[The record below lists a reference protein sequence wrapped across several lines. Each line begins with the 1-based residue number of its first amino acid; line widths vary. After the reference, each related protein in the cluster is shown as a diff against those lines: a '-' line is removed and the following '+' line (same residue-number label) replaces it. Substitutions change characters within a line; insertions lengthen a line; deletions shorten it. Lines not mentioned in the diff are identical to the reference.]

1 MDPARLVAA
10 KPARP
15 ASDFSPRDPRSIARV
30 RSVSTRGHRVEVVA
44 EDDRGTAVP
53 IEIRPVAPNIVRLH
67 FGVGATRPS
76 RLLVDEA
83 PSTTDW
89 KIQDDAQ
96 GWAVSTPALTIEV
109 DRAPFRMRLKD
120 SAGRVRFADEPN
132 DRDIRGG
139 FHHFPTG
146 HARGLR
152 WLTTRLKPDEALFG
166 LGEHFGTLD
175 RRGQAF
181 ASWSVDAFGVRSD
194 RAYKNVPL
202 LISSEGYGVFF
213 DMTAPL
219 YYDLGQASVT
229 AWQATARADHLRAY
243 LIVGDGIA
251 SIMRAYHR
259 LTGAPRVPP
268 DWSFGFW
275 ISRWGYRN
283 RDEVM
288 TVARR
293 MREERVPCDVIH
305 IDPYWMR
312 YHEGHH
318 GDLEWDESAFPDPK
332 GMIAELKALGFRLS
346 LWASPYV
353 PLDSEMCAEGER
365 RGFLLRS
372 KSVSPSRS
380 AGEQPTS
387 PSPSGGGQGRGL
399 ALVHGFAKPS
409 AAVDFTNPDA
419 VEWFKAKNRRL
430 LEMGVAVIKTDFAE
444 DMPDDAAPHDGT
456 PAEQLHNLYPLLYQ
470 RAVFEATRD
479 VHGYGL
485 IWGRSGYAG
494 SQRYPMHWGGDP
506 GCTFEDMA
514 ASLRGALSWILSGA
528 AFASF
533 DMGGFFGIPTLTDP
547 PSPELYVRWSQMG
560 LLFSHARAHG
570 HTAPREPWAYG
581 EPALSIFRRY
591 AQLRY
596 RLLPYLYA
604 AARRA
609 PQGLPLVRP
618 LVFDHPSDR
627 TTWHIDDEYLLG
639 PDLLVAPMFEP
650 RGRRDIYLPAGGWYD
665 FWTDQRFDGA
675 RWITYD
681 AELETLPL
689 FVRAGAV
696 IPMGPELQYA
706 NERAWAPLSFE
717 VYPGGEGVTQMELTD
732 DERALHFTQTVDQGQ
747 LRLEGG
753 PLDYAAEVHVHRPDG
768 SPIVGRLGQSIRLG

>member
-1 MDPARLVAA
+1 MVQHGDGW
-10 KPARP
+10 
-15 ASDFSPRDPRSIARV
+15 SI
-30 RSVSTRGHRVEVVA
+30 ST
-44 EDDRGTAVP
+44 
-53 IEIRPVAPNIVRLH
+53 
-67 FGVGATRPS
+67 S
-76 RLLVDEA
+76 
-83 PSTTDW
+83 
-89 KIQDDAQ
+89 
-96 GWAVSTPALTIEV
+96 ALTLEV
-109 DRAPFRMRLKD
+109 DRAPFRLRLKD
-120 SAGRVRFADEPN
+120 ATGAVRFADEPN

-152 WLTTRLKPDEALFG
+152 WLTVALKPAEALFG
-166 LGEHFGTLD
+166 LGEHFGALD

-181 ASWSVDAFGVRSD
+181 ASWTVDAFGVRSD
-194 RAYKNVPL
+194 RAYKNVPF
-202 LISSEGYGVFF
+202 LISTEGYGVFF
-213 DMTAPL
+213 DMTEPL
-219 YYDLGQASVT
+219 YYDLGQASVA
-229 AWQATARADHLRAY
+229 AWQATARANHLRAY

-251 SIMRAYHR
+251 SIVRSYHQ
-259 LTGAPRVPP
+259 LTGTPGVPP

-293 MREERVPCDVIH
+293 MRAEKVPCDVIH

-332 GMIAELKALGFRLS
+332 GMIAELKALGFKLS
-346 LWASPYV
+346 LWESPYI
-353 PLDSEMCAEGER
+353 PLDSEMRAEGEHK
-365 RGFLLRS
+365 GFLLMA
-372 KSVSPSRS
+372 KD
-380 AGEQPTS
+380 G
-387 PSPSGGGQGRGL
+387 SGP

-409 AAVDFTNPDA
+409 AAVDFTNPEA
-419 VEWFKAKNRRL
+419 VEWFKAKNRKL

-444 DMPDDAAPHDGT
+444 DMPDDSVPHDGT
-456 PAEQLHNLYPLLYQ
+456 PPEQLHNLYPLLYQ
-470 RAVFEATRD
+470 RAVFEATQD

-494 SQRYPMHWGGDP
+494 SQRYPVHWGGDP
-506 GCTFEDMA
+506 GCTFDDMA

-604 AARRA
+604 AARRV
-609 PQGLPLVRP
+609 PEGTPLARP
-618 LVFDHPSDR
+618 LVYDHPSDR

-650 RGRRDIYLPAGGWYD
+650 RGRRDVYLPTGDWYD

-696 IPMGPELQYA
+696 LPMGPELQYA
-706 NERAWAPLSFE
+706 NEQVWDPLSFDI
-717 VYPGGEGVTQMELTD
+717 YPDTAGTTEFGLVD
-732 DERALHFTQTVDQGQ
+732 DRRQ
-747 LRLEGG
+747 LRFKLTVTDQSILLAGG
-753 PLDYAAEVHVHRPDG
+753 PLDYVPVVRIRRPEG
-768 SPIVGRLGQSIRLG
+768 TPIEGRLGTSVERT

>member
-1 MDPARLVAA
+1 M
-10 KPARP
+10 
-15 ASDFSPRDPRSIARV
+15 
-30 RSVSTRGHRVEVVA
+30 ST
-44 EDDRGTAVP
+44 
-53 IEIRPVAPNIVRLH
+53 
-67 FGVGATRPS
+67 S
-76 RLLVDEA
+76 
-83 PSTTDW
+83 
-89 KIQDDAQ
+89 
-96 GWAVSTPALTIEV
+96 ALTLEV

-120 SAGRVRFADEPN
+120 AAGTVRFLDEPN

-139 FHHFPTG
+139 YHHFPTG

-152 WLTTRLKPDEALFG
+152 WLTTGLKPDEALFG
-166 LGEHFGTLD
+166 LGEHFGALN

-181 ASWSVDAFGVRSD
+181 ASWAVDAFGVRSD

-202 LISSEGYGVFF
+202 LLSTEGYGVFF
-213 DMTAPL
+213 DMTGPL
-219 YYDLGQASVT
+219 YYDLGQASVA

-251 SIMRAYHR
+251 PILQAYHR
-259 LTGAPRVPP
+259 LTGAPAVPP

-288 TVARR
+288 EVARR
-293 MREERVPCDVIH
+293 MRQERVPCDVIH

-312 YHEGHH
+312 YHDGHH

-346 LWASPYV
+346 LWESPYV
-353 PLDSEMCAEGER
+353 PLDSEMRAQGEQK
-365 RGFLLRS
+365 GFLLKS
-372 KSVSPSRS
+372 KS
-380 AGEQPTS
+380 S
-387 PSPSGGGQGRGL
+387 PSPSGGVQGKSPFPSGGVQGNSPSPASEGGQRGGL

-409 AAVDFTNPDA
+409 AAIDFTNPDA

-444 DMPDDAAPHDGT
+444 DMPDDAVPHDGT
-456 PAEQLHNLYPLLYQ
+456 PAELLHNLYPLLYQ
-470 RAVFEATRD
+470 RAVFEVTKE

-494 SQRYPMHWGGDP
+494 SQRYPVHWGGDP
-506 GCTFEDMA
+506 GCTFDDMA
-514 ASLRGALSWILSGA
+514 ASLRGALSWIVSGA

-533 DMGGFFGIPTLTDP
+533 DMGGFFGLPTLTDP

-609 PQGLPLVRP
+609 TDGAPLARP
-618 LVFDHPSDR
+618 LVYDHPSDR

-639 PDLLVAPMFEP
+639 PDLLVAPMFKP
-650 RGRRDIYLPAGGWYD
+650 AGRRAIYLPEGGWYD

-675 RWITYD
+675 HWITYE

-696 IPMGPELQYA
+696 VATGPDLQYA
-706 NERAWAPLSFE
+706 TERSWDPLSFE
-717 VYPGGEGVTQMELTD
+717 IYPGDPGRTELEITD
-732 DERALHFTQTVDQGQ
+732 DRRQVRLQLTVDDRTV
-747 LRLEGG
+747 LLEGG
-753 PLDYAAEVHVHRPDG
+753 PLDHVPVLRMHRPG
-768 SPIVGRLGQSIRLG
+768 GAPIEGRLGESFKLI

>member
-1 MDPARLVAA
+1 VG
-10 KPARP
+10 
-15 ASDFSPRDPRSIARV
+15 V
-30 RSVSTRGHRVEVVA
+30 RSVRARRDRLEVAA
-44 EDDRGTAVP
+44 EDDRGGAIPLEV
-53 IEIRPVAPNIVRLH
+53 RPVAPNIVRLH
-67 FGVGATRPS
+67 FGPGATRPS
-76 RLLVDEA
+76 RLLVDDA

-89 KIQDDAQ
+89 KMGETPD
-96 GWAVSTPALTIEV
+96 GWSVATPALTIEI
-109 DRAPFRMRLKD
+109 DRAPFRLRLKD
-120 SAGRVRFADEPN
+120 ASGTVRFVDEPN
-132 DRDIRGG
+132 DRDVRGG
-139 FHHFPTG
+139 YHHFPTG

-152 WLTTRLKPDEALFG
+152 WLTAGLKPKEALFG
-166 LGEHFGTLD
+166 LGEHFGTLN

-181 ASWSVDAFGVRSD
+181 ASWTVDAFGVRSD

-202 LISSEGYGVFF
+202 LLSSAGYGVFF
-213 DMTAPL
+213 DMTGPL
-219 YYDLGQASVT
+219 YYDLGQSSV
-229 AWQATARADHLRAY
+229 AGWQATARADHLRAY
-243 LIVGDGIA
+243 LILGDGIVP
-251 SIMRAYHR
+251 MMQAYHR
-259 LTGAPRVPP
+259 LTGAPAVPP

-288 TVARR
+288 EVARR
-293 MREERVPCDVIH
+293 MRQERVPCDVIH

-346 LWASPYV
+346 LWESPYV
-353 PLDSEMCAEGER
+353 PLDSEMRAEGEQK
-365 RGFLLRS
+365 GFLLMA
-372 KSVSPSRS
+372 KE
-380 AGEQPTS
+380 G
-387 PSPSGGGQGRGL
+387 SGP
-399 ALVHGFAKPS
+399 ALVHGFAKLS

-419 VEWFKAKNRRL
+419 VEWFKAKNRLL

-444 DMPDDAAPHDGT
+444 DMPDDAKPHDGT
-456 PAEQLHNLYPLLYQ
+456 SAEQLHNLYPLLYQ
-470 RAVFEATRD
+470 RAVFEATKEI
-479 VHGYGL
+479 HGYGL

-494 SQRYPMHWGGDP
+494 SQRYPVHWGGDP
-506 GCTFEDMA
+506 GCTFDDMA

-581 EPALSIFRRY
+581 EPALSIFRKY

-609 PQGLPLVRP
+609 AEGVPLVRP
-618 LVFDHPSDR
+618 LIYDDVWDR
-627 TTWHIDDEYLLG
+627 AVDSIDDQYLLG

-650 RGRRDIYLPAGGWYD
+650 RGSRDIYLPTGGWYD
-665 FWTDQRFDGA
+665 FWTDQRFDGG
-675 RWITYD
+675 RWISYE

-689 FVRAGAV
+689 FVRAGTV

-706 NERAWAPLSFE
+706 NERAWDPLSFD
-717 VYPGGEGVTQMELTD
+717 VYPGGSGVTEFDVTD
-732 DERALHFTQTVDQGQ
+732 DRRQ
-747 LRLEGG
+747 LRLTLTVDATTVVLQCG
-753 PLDYAAEVHVHRPDG
+753 PLDYEPEVRVHRSGGAPLAG
-768 SPIVGRLGQSIRLG
+768 QLGQSITLTP

>member
-1 MDPARLVAA
+1 M
-10 KPARP
+10 
-15 ASDFSPRDPRSIARV
+15 
-30 RSVSTRGHRVEVVA
+30 
-44 EDDRGTAVP
+44 
-53 IEIRPVAPNIVRLH
+53 APNIVRLH
-67 FGVGATRPS
+67 FGAGTTRPS
-76 RLLVDEA
+76 RLLVDDA
-83 PSTTDW
+83 PSATDW
-89 KIQDDAQ
+89 KMDERAD
-96 GWAVSTPALTIEV
+96 GWSVSTPALTLEV
-109 DRAPFRMRLKD
+109 DRDPFRMRLKD
-120 SAGRVRFADEPN
+120 AAGALRFLDEPN

-139 FHHFPTG
+139 YHHFPTG

-152 WLTTRLKPDEALFG
+152 WLTARLKPDEALFG
-166 LGEHFGTLD
+166 LGEHFGALN

-181 ASWSVDAFGVRSD
+181 ASWTVDAFGVRSD

-202 LISSEGYGVFF
+202 LLSSEGYGVFF
-213 DMTAPL
+213 DMTGPL
-219 YYDLGQASVT
+219 YYDLGQASVA

-251 SIMRAYHR
+251 PIIQAYHR
-259 LTGAPRVPP
+259 LTGAPAVPP

-288 TVARR
+288 QVARR

-353 PLDSEMCAEGER
+353 PLDSQMRAEGER
-365 RGFLLRS
+365 KGFLLMA
-372 KSVSPSRS
+372 KD
-380 AGEQPTS
+380 G
-387 PSPSGGGQGRGL
+387 SGP

-409 AAVDFTNPDA
+409 AAVDFTNPEA
-419 VEWFKAKNRRL
+419 VEWFKAKHRRL

-444 DMPDDAAPHDGT
+444 DMPGDAVPHDGT
-456 PAEQLHNLYPLLYQ
+456 PAEQLHNVYPLLYQ
-470 RAVFEATRD
+470 RAVFEATKE

-494 SQRYPMHWGGDP
+494 SQRYPVHWGGDP
-506 GCTFEDMA
+506 GCTFDDMA
-514 ASLRGALSWILSGA
+514 ASLRGALGWILSGA

-560 LLFSHARAHG
+560 LFFSHARAHG
-570 HTAPREPWAYG
+570 YTAPREPWAYG

-609 PQGLPLVRP
+609 ADGVPLVRP
-618 LVFDHPSDR
+618 LIYDSPSDR
-627 TTWHIDDEYLLG
+627 TTHHIDDEYMLG
-639 PDLLVAPMFEP
+639 PDLLVAPMFKA
-650 RGRRDIYLPAGGWYD
+650 RGSRDVYLPAGGWYD

-675 RWITYD
+675 RWIRYE

-696 IPMGPELQYA
+696 IPMGPELQHA
-706 NERAWAPLSFE
+706 NERAWDPLRFE
-717 VYPGGEGVTQMELTD
+717 VYPGSDGATEMELTED
-732 DERALHFTQTVDQGQ
+732 HRRLRFAMTVDREH

-753 PLDYAAEVHVHRPDG
+753 PLDYSADVRVHRRGGP
-768 SPIVGRLGQSIRLG
+768 PVEGRLEQTIDFS

>member
-1 MDPARLVAA
+1 
-10 KPARP
+10 
-15 ASDFSPRDPRSIARV
+15 V
-30 RSVSTRGHRVEVVA
+30 RSLRARRDRVEVSA
-44 EDDRGTAVP
+44 EDDRGGVVR
-53 IEIRPVAPNIVRLH
+53 IEIRPVAPNVVRLH
-67 FGVGATRPS
+67 FGPGATRPS
-76 RLLVDEA
+76 RLLVEDA
-83 PSTTDW
+83 PSATEWKLDERTD
-89 KIQDDAQ
+89 
-96 GWAVSTPALTIEV
+96 GWFLATSGLTLEV
-109 DRAPFRMRLKD
+109 DRAPFRLRLKD
-120 SAGRVRFADEPN
+120 AAGAMRFADAPH

-139 FHHFPTG
+139 YHHFPTG

-152 WLTTRLKPDEALFG
+152 WLTAALQPDEALFG
-166 LGEHFGTLD
+166 LGEHFGALN

-181 ASWSVDAFGVRSD
+181 ASWTVDAFGVRSD

-202 LISSEGYGVFF
+202 LLSSEGYGVFF
-213 DMTAPL
+213 DMTGPL
-219 YYDLGQASVT
+219 YYDLGQASVA

-243 LIVGDGIA
+243 LIIGDGIA
-251 SIMRAYHR
+251 QIIQSYHR
-259 LTGAPRVPP
+259 LTGAPTVPP

-288 TVARR
+288 EVARR
-293 MREERVPCDVIH
+293 MRQERVPCDVIH

-318 GDLEWDESAFPDPK
+318 GDLEWDESAFPDPR
-332 GMIAELKALGFRLS
+332 GMIAELKAMGFRLS
-346 LWASPYV
+346 LWESPYV
-353 PLDSEMCAEGER
+353 PLDSGMGAEGER
-365 RGFLLRS
+365 KGFLL
-372 KSVSPSRS
+372 KVKD
-380 AGEQPTS
+380 G
-387 PSPSGGGQGRGL
+387 SGP
-399 ALVHGFAKPS
+399 ALVHGFATPS

-419 VEWFKAKNRRL
+419 VDWFKAKNRRL

-444 DMPDDAAPHDGT
+444 DMPDDAVPHDGT
-456 PAEQLHNLYPLLYQ
+456 SAEQLHNLYPLLYQ
-470 RAVFEATRD
+470 RAVFEATKE

-494 SQRYPMHWGGDP
+494 SQRYPVHWGGDP

-581 EPALSIFRRY
+581 EPALSIFRKY

-609 PQGLPLVRP
+609 PDGMPLARP
-618 LVFDHPSDR
+618 LVYDHSSDP
-627 TTWHIDDEYLLG
+627 TTWHIDDEYMLG
-639 PDLLVAPMFEP
+639 PDLLVAPMFKP
-650 RGRRDIYLPAGGWYD
+650 RGPREIYLPGGGWYD
-665 FWTDQRFDGA
+665 YWTDQRFDGA

-696 IPMGPELQYA
+696 LPMGPDLQYA
-706 NERAWAPLSFE
+706 NERSWDPLSFD
-717 VYPGGEGVTQMELTD
+717 VYPGATGLTEFEMAD
-732 DERALHFTQTVDQGQ
+732 DRRT
-747 LRLEGG
+747 LRLTLDVDGATVVLNGG
-753 PLDYAAEVHVHRPDG
+753 PLDYAAEVRVHRSHGAPLV
-768 SPIVGRLGQSIRLG
+768 SRLGEPVTLTQ

>member
-1 MDPARLVAA
+1 VDPARLVAA
-10 KPARP
+10 RPARP
-15 ASDFSPRDPRSIARV
+15 ASDFSPHDPRAIARV
-30 RSVSTRGHRVEVVA
+30 RSARARGAHLDIAA
-44 EDDRGTAVP
+44 EDDRGATIA

-67 FGVGATRPS
+67 FGPGAARPS
-76 RLLVDEA
+76 RLLVDDA
-83 PSTTDW
+83 PSATDW
-89 KIQDDAQ
+89 KMDETAQ
-96 GWAVSTPALTIEV
+96 GWSVSTPALTLEV
-109 DRAPFRMRLKD
+109 DRGPFRIRVKD
-120 SAGRVRFADEPN
+120 GAGAVRFIDEPY

-139 FHHFPTG
+139 YHHFPTG

-152 WLTTRLKPDEALFG
+152 WLTAGLQPDEALFG
-166 LGEHFGTLD
+166 LGEHFGALN

-181 ASWSVDAFGVRSD
+181 ASWTVDAFGVRSD

-202 LISSEGYGVFF
+202 LLSSQGYGVFF
-213 DMTAPL
+213 DMTGPL
-219 YYDLGQASVT
+219 YYDLGQSSVA

-243 LIVGDGIA
+243 VIVGDGIA
-251 SIMRAYHR
+251 PMIQAYHR
-259 LTGAPRVPP
+259 LTGTPGVPP

-288 TVARR
+288 QVARR

-312 YHEGHH
+312 YHDGHH

-346 LWASPYV
+346 LWESPYV
-353 PLDSEMCAEGER
+353 PLDSQMRVEGEQK
-365 RGFLLRS
+365 GFLL
-372 KSVSPSRS
+372 K
-380 AGEQPTS
+380 AKNG
-387 PSPSGGGQGRGL
+387 SGP

-419 VEWFKAKNRRL
+419 VEWFKAKNRQL

-444 DMPDDAAPHDGT
+444 DMPDDAVPHDGT
-456 PAEQLHNLYPLLYQ
+456 PAEQLHNVYPLLYQ
-470 RAVFEATRD
+470 RAVFEVTKE

-494 SQRYPMHWGGDP
+494 SQRYPVHWGGDP
-506 GCTFEDMA
+506 GCTFDDMA

-533 DMGGFFGIPTLTDP
+533 DMGGFFGFPTLTDP

-570 HTAPREPWAYG
+570 YGAPREPWAFG
-581 EPALSIFRRY
+581 EPTLSIFRRY

-609 PQGLPLVRP
+609 AQGVPLARP
-618 LVFDHPSDR
+618 LVYDHPLDR
-627 TTWHIDDEYLLG
+627 TTWHIDDEYMLG
-639 PDLLVAPMFEP
+639 PDLLVAPMFKA
-650 RGRRDIYLPAGGWYD
+650 RGSRDIYLPAGGWYD
-665 FWTDQRFDGA
+665 YWTDHRFDGGH
-675 RWITYD
+675 WIRYE
-681 AELETLPL
+681 AELDTLPL

-696 IPMGPELQYA
+696 IPRGPDLQYA
-706 NERAWAPLSFE
+706 TEQTWDPLSFD
-717 VYPGGEGVTQMELTD
+717 VYPGAAGVNDFEIAD
-732 DERALHFTQTVDQGQ
+732 DRRQ
-747 LRLEGG
+747 LRLQLTVGERTVLLKGG
-753 PLDYAAEVHVHRPDG
+753 PLDYT
-768 SPIVGRLGQSIRLG
+768 PIVRIHLFSGAPIESTLGEIVTLT

>member
-1 MDPARLVAA
+1 VA
-10 KPARP
+10 
-15 ASDFSPRDPRSIARV
+15 
-30 RSVSTRGHRVEVVA
+30 
-44 EDDRGTAVP
+44 
-53 IEIRPVAPNIVRLH
+53 
-67 FGVGATRPS
+67 
-76 RLLVDEA
+76 
-83 PSTTDW
+83 
-89 KIQDDAQ
+89 
-96 GWAVSTPALTIEV
+96 
-109 DRAPFRMRLKD
+109 
-120 SAGRVRFADEPN
+120 
-132 DRDIRGG
+132 
-139 FHHFPTG
+139 
-146 HARGLR
+146 
-152 WLTTRLKPDEALFG
+152 
-166 LGEHFGTLD
+166 
-175 RRGQAF
+175 
-181 ASWSVDAFGVRSD
+181 
-194 RAYKNVPL
+194 
-202 LISSEGYGVFF
+202 
-213 DMTAPL
+213 
-219 YYDLGQASVT
+219 

-243 LIVGDGIA
+243 LIVGDGMTP
-251 SIMRAYHR
+251 IMQAYHQ
-259 LTGAPRVPP
+259 LTGAPGVPP

-288 TVARR
+288 AVARR

-332 GMIAELKALGFRLS
+332 GMIEELKALGFRVS

-353 PLDSEMCAEGER
+353 PLDSEMRAEGER
-365 RGFLLRS
+365 QGFLLLA
-372 KSVSPSRS
+372 KD
-380 AGEQPTS
+380 
-387 PSPSGGGQGRGL
+387 GGGL

-409 AAVDFTNPDA
+409 AAVDFTNPEA
-419 VEWFKAKNRRL
+419 VEWFKAKNRKL

-444 DMPDDAAPHDGT
+444 DTPDDAVPHDGT

-470 RAVFEATRD
+470 RAVFEATQD

-494 SQRYPMHWGGDP
+494 SQRYPVHWGGDP

-533 DMGGFFGIPTLTDP
+533 DMGGFFGIPVPTDP

-604 AARRA
+604 AGRRA
-609 PQGLPLVRP
+609 PEGVPLARP
-618 LVFDHPSDR
+618 LVHDHPSDP
-627 TTWHIDDEYLLG
+627 TTWHIDDEYFLG
-639 PDLLVAPMFEP
+639 PDLLVAPMFVP

-665 FWTDQRFDGA
+665 YWTNQRFDGSS
-675 RWITYD
+675 WITYD

-706 NERAWAPLSFE
+706 NERSWDPLSFA
-717 VYPGGEGVTQMELTD
+717 VYPGSVGTTILELTD
-732 DERALHFTQTVDQGQ
+732 DRRQ
-747 LRLEGG
+747 LRFQLTVEGGRVRLDGG
-753 PLDYAAEVHVHRPDG
+753 PLDYEAEVRVHRPDG
-768 SPIVGRLGQSIRLG
+768 PPLAARLGRPIALT

>member
-1 MDPARLVAA
+1 LAA
-10 KPARP
+10 
-15 ASDFSPRDPRSIARV
+15 
-30 RSVSTRGHRVEVVA
+30 T
-44 EDDRGTAVP
+44 DDRGGAIP

-67 FGVGATRPS
+67 FGPGATRQS
-76 RLLVDEA
+76 RLLVDDA
-83 PSTTDW
+83 PSGTEW
-89 KIQDDAQ
+89 KMDERAE
-96 GWAVSTPALTIEV
+96 GWSVATPALTLEV
-109 DRAPFRMRLKD
+109 DRAPFRLRLKD
-120 SAGRVRFADEPN
+120 AAGAVRFVDEPN

-139 FHHFPTG
+139 YHHFPTG

-152 WLTTRLKPDEALFG
+152 WLTAGLQPDEALFG
-166 LGEHFGTLD
+166 LGEHFGALN

-181 ASWSVDAFGVRSD
+181 ASWTVDAFGVRSD

-202 LISSEGYGVFF
+202 LLSTQGYGVFF
-213 DMTAPL
+213 DMTGPL
-219 YYDLGQASVT
+219 YYDLGQASIA

-251 SIMRAYHR
+251 PMMRAYHR
-259 LTGAPRVPP
+259 LTGAPTVPP

-288 TVARR
+288 EVARR

-332 GMIAELKALGFRLS
+332 GMIAELKAMGFRLS

-353 PLDSEMCAEGER
+353 PLDSQMRAEGEQK
-365 RGFLLRS
+365 GFLL
-372 KSVSPSRS
+372 K
-380 AGEQPTS
+380 AKD
-387 PSPSGGGQGRGL
+387 GGGP

-409 AAVDFTNPDA
+409 AAVDFTNPAA
-419 VEWFKAKNRRL
+419 VDWFKAKNRRL

-444 DMPDDAAPHDGT
+444 DMPDDAVPHDGT
-456 PAEQLHNLYPLLYQ
+456 AAEQLHNLYPLLYQ
-470 RAVFEATRD
+470 RAVFEVTKE

-494 SQRYPMHWGGDP
+494 SQRYPVHWGGDP
-506 GCTFEDMA
+506 GCTFDDMA

-533 DMGGFFGIPTLTDP
+533 DMGGFFGIPTLSDP

-570 HTAPREPWAYG
+570 HQAPREPWAYG
-581 EPALSIFRRY
+581 EPALSIFRKY

-596 RLLPYLYA
+596 RLLPYFYA

-609 PQGLPLVRP
+609 PDGVPLARP
-618 LVFDHPSDR
+618 LVFDHPSDPA
-627 TTWHIDDEYLLG
+627 TWHIDDQYLLG
-639 PDLLVAPMFEP
+639 PDLLVAPMFKP
-650 RGRRDIYLPAGGWYD
+650 RGAREIYLPAGGWYD
-665 FWTDQRFDGA
+665 FWTDQRLDGG
-675 RWITYD
+675 RWIRYE

-696 IPMGPELQYA
+696 VPMGPDLQYA
-706 NERAWAPLSFE
+706 NERSWDPLSFE
-717 VYPGGEGVTQMELTD
+717 VYPGLVGTTDFNVTD
-732 DERALHFTQTVDQGQ
+732 DHR
-747 LRLEGG
+747 RLEFRLTVEDRTVLLTGG
-753 PLDYAAEVHVHRPDG
+753 PLNYDAEIRVHQPHRSPSAGRIGRTVDFAPQSPG
-768 SPIVGRLGQSIRLG
+768 S

>member
-1 MDPARLVAA
+1 M
-10 KPARP
+10 
-15 ASDFSPRDPRSIARV
+15 
-30 RSVSTRGHRVEVVA
+30 
-44 EDDRGTAVP
+44 
-53 IEIRPVAPNIVRLH
+53 APDIVRLH
-67 FGVGATRPS
+67 VGAGAGRPS
-76 RLLVDEA
+76 RLLVDDA
-83 PSTTDW
+83 PSATPW
-89 KIQDDAQ
+89 KMDDRAD
-96 GWAVSTPALTIEV
+96 GWSISTSALTLEI
-109 DRAPFRMRLKD
+109 DRAPFRVRLKD
-120 SAGRVRFADEPN
+120 TVGTVRFVDEPN

-152 WLTTRLKPDEALFG
+152 WLTARLKPDEALFG
-166 LGEHFGTLD
+166 LGEHFGALN

-181 ASWSVDAFGVRSD
+181 ASWTVDAFGVRSD

-202 LISSEGYGVFF
+202 LVSSEGYGAFF

-219 YYDLGQASVT
+219 YYDLGQASMA

-251 SIMRAYHR
+251 PIMQAYHR
-259 LTGAPRVPP
+259 LTGAPGVPP

-283 RDEVM
+283 REEVM

-293 MREERVPCDVIH
+293 IREERVPCDVIH
-305 IDPYWMR
+305 VDPYWMR

-332 GMIAELKALGFRLS
+332 GMIAELTALGFKLS
-346 LWASPYV
+346 LWESPYV
-353 PLDSEMCAEGER
+353 PLDSEMRVEGER
-365 RGFLLRS
+365 KGFLL
-372 KSVSPSRS
+372 KTKD
-380 AGEQPTS
+380 G
-387 PSPSGGGQGRGL
+387 SGP

-409 AAVDFTNPDA
+409 AAVDFTNPEA

-430 LEMGVAVIKTDFAE
+430 LQMGVAVMKTDFAE
-444 DMPDDAAPHDGT
+444 DMPDDAVPHDGT

-470 RAVFEATRD
+470 RAVFEATQE

-494 SQRYPMHWGGDP
+494 SQRYPVHWGGDP
-506 GCTFEDMA
+506 GCTFDDMA

-533 DMGGFFGIPTLTDP
+533 DMGGFFGIPTVTDP

-570 HTAPREPWAYG
+570 HRAPREPWAFG

-609 PQGLPLVRP
+609 PQGVPLARP
-618 LVFDHPSDR
+618 LVYDHPSDR

-650 RGRRDIYLPAGGWYD
+650 RGRRDVYLPAGGWYD

-696 IPMGPELQYA
+696 LPMGPELQYA
-706 NERAWAPLSFE
+706 NEQVWDPLSFD
-717 VYPGGEGVTQMELTD
+717 VYPDATGTMEFGLSD
-732 DERALHFTQTVDQGQ
+732 DRRQ
-747 LRLEGG
+747 LRFKLSVTDQSILLEGG
-753 PLDYAAEVHVHRPDG
+753 PLDYEAVVSVHRPDG
-768 SPIVGRLGQSIRLG
+768 PPRAGILGQPVLRA

>member
-1 MDPARLVAA
+1 MRSARAH
-10 KPARP
+10 
-15 ASDFSPRDPRSIARV
+15 RD
-30 RSVSTRGHRVEVVA
+30 RVEVSA
-44 EDDRGTAVP
+44 EDDRGGVVP

-67 FGVGATRPS
+67 FGPGATRPS
-76 RLLVDEA
+76 RLLVDDA
-83 PSTTDW
+83 PSVTDW
-89 KIQDDAQ
+89 KMDERAD
-96 GWAVSTPALTIEV
+96 GWSVSTSGLTLEV
-109 DRAPFRMRLKD
+109 DRAPFRLRLKD
-120 SAGRVRFADEPN
+120 ASGDVRFIDEPE
-132 DRDIRGG
+132 DRDIRGTY
-139 FHHFPTG
+139 HHFPTG

-152 WLTTRLKPDEALFG
+152 WLTAGLQPDEALFG
-166 LGEHFGTLD
+166 LGEHFGALN

-181 ASWSVDAFGVRSD
+181 ASWTVDAFGVRSD

-202 LISSEGYGVFF
+202 LLSSQGYGVFF
-213 DMTAPL
+213 DMTGPL

-243 LIVGDGIA
+243 LIIGDGIA
-251 SIMRAYHR
+251 PMMQAYHR
-259 LTGAPRVPP
+259 LTGAPTVPP

-288 TVARR
+288 EVARR

-318 GDLEWDESAFPDPK
+318 GDLEWDESAFPDPR

-353 PLDSEMCAEGER
+353 PLDSQMRAEGEQK
-365 RGFLLRS
+365 GFLL
-372 KSVSPSRS
+372 K
-380 AGEQPTS
+380 AKD
-387 PSPSGGGQGRGL
+387 GGGPS
-399 ALVHGFAKPS
+399 LVHGFAKPS

-444 DMPDDAAPHDGT
+444 DMPDDAVPHDGT
-456 PAEQLHNLYPLLYQ
+456 SAEQLHNLYPLLYQ
-470 RAVFEATRD
+470 RAVFEATKE

-494 SQRYPMHWGGDP
+494 SQRYPVHWGGDP
-506 GCTFEDMA
+506 GCTFDDMA

-581 EPALSIFRRY
+581 EPALSIFRKY

-609 PQGLPLVRP
+609 PDGVPLARP
-618 LVFDHPSDR
+618 LVFDHPADP
-627 TTWHIDDEYLLG
+627 TTWHIDDEYMLG
-639 PDLLVAPMFEP
+639 PDLLVAPMFKP
-650 RGRRDIYLPAGGWYD
+650 RGSREIYLPAGAWYD
-665 FWTDQRFDGA
+665 FWTDRRFVGA
-675 RWITYD
+675 GWITYE

-689 FVRAGAV
+689 FARAGAV
-696 IPMGPELQYA
+696 IPIGPDLQYA
-706 NERAWAPLSFE
+706 NERGWDPLSFDA
-717 VYPGGEGVTQMELTD
+717 YPAGDGVSEMELTD
-732 DERALHFTQTVDQGQ
+732 DHRRLHLTMRIDRAQ
-747 LRLEGG
+747 LRLEGSS
-753 PLDYAAEVHVHRPDG
+753 LDYVPEIRIHRAGGP
-768 SPIVGRLGQSIRLG
+768 PIEGRFGQTIDFS

>member
-1 MDPARLVAA
+1 M
-10 KPARP
+10 
-15 ASDFSPRDPRSIARV
+15 
-30 RSVSTRGHRVEVVA
+30 
-44 EDDRGTAVP
+44 
-53 IEIRPVAPNIVRLH
+53 APDIVRLH
-67 FGVGATRPS
+67 VGAGAGRPS
-76 RLLVDEA
+76 RLLVDDA
-83 PSTTDW
+83 PSATPW
-89 KIQDDAQ
+89 KMNDRAE
-96 GWAVSTPALTIEV
+96 GWSISTSALTLEI
-109 DRAPFRMRLKD
+109 DRAPFRVRLKD
-120 SAGRVRFADEPN
+120 TVGTVRFVDEPN

-152 WLTTRLKPDEALFG
+152 WLTARLKPDEALFG
-166 LGEHFGTLD
+166 LGEHFGALN

-181 ASWSVDAFGVRSD
+181 ASWTVDAFGVRSD

-202 LISSEGYGVFF
+202 LVSSEGYGAFF

-219 YYDLGQASVT
+219 YYDLGQASMA
-229 AWQATARADHLRAY
+229 AWQATARADHLRVY
-243 LIVGDGIA
+243 LMVGDGIA
-251 SIMRAYHR
+251 PIAQAYHR
-259 LTGAPRVPP
+259 LTGAPGVPP

-283 RDEVM
+283 REEVM

-305 IDPYWMR
+305 VDPYWMR

-332 GMIAELKALGFRLS
+332 GMIAELTALGFKLS
-346 LWASPYV
+346 LWESPYV
-353 PLDSEMCAEGER
+353 PLDSEMRVEGER
-365 RGFLLRS
+365 KGFLL
-372 KSVSPSRS
+372 KTKD
-380 AGEQPTS
+380 G
-387 PSPSGGGQGRGL
+387 SGP

-409 AAVDFTNPDA
+409 AAVDFTNPEA

-430 LEMGVAVIKTDFAE
+430 LQMGVAVMKTDFAE
-444 DMPDDAAPHDGT
+444 DMPDDAVPHDGT

-470 RAVFEATRD
+470 RAVFEATQE

-494 SQRYPMHWGGDP
+494 SQRYPVHWGGDP
-506 GCTFEDMA
+506 GCTLDDMA

-533 DMGGFFGIPTLTDP
+533 DMGGFFGIPTVTDP

-570 HTAPREPWAYG
+570 HRAPREPWAFG

-609 PQGLPLVRP
+609 PQGVPLARP
-618 LVFDHPSDR
+618 LVYDHPSDR

-650 RGRRDIYLPAGGWYD
+650 RGRRDVYLPAGGWYD

-696 IPMGPELQYA
+696 LPMGPELQYA
-706 NERAWAPLSFE
+706 NEQVWDPLSFD
-717 VYPGGEGVTQMELTD
+717 VYPDATGTTEFGLSDDRRHLRFKLTVA
-732 DERALHFTQTVDQGQ
+732 EQSIL
-747 LRLEGG
+747 LEGG
-753 PLDYAAEVHVHRPDG
+753 PLDYEAVVSVHRPDG
-768 SPIVGRLGQSIRLG
+768 PPRAGILGQPVLRA

>member
-1 MDPARLVAA
+1 MVENGEGW
-10 KPARP
+10 
-15 ASDFSPRDPRSIARV
+15 SIAT
-30 RSVSTRGHRVEVVA
+30 S
-44 EDDRGTAVP
+44 
-53 IEIRPVAPNIVRLH
+53 
-67 FGVGATRPS
+67 
-76 RLLVDEA
+76 
-83 PSTTDW
+83 
-89 KIQDDAQ
+89 
-96 GWAVSTPALTIEV
+96 ALTLEV
-109 DRAPFRMRLKD
+109 DRTPFRLRLKD
-120 SAGRVRFADEPN
+120 STGTVRFADEPN

-139 FHHFPTG
+139 YHHFPTG

-152 WLTTRLKPDEALFG
+152 WLTVGLKPDEALFG
-166 LGEHFGTLD
+166 LGEHFGALN

-181 ASWSVDAFGVRSD
+181 ASWTVDAFGVRSD

-202 LISSEGYGVFF
+202 LVSSEGYGVFF
-213 DMTAPL
+213 DMTGPL
-219 YYDLGQASVT
+219 YYELGQASVA

-251 SIMRAYHR
+251 AIMQAYHR
-259 LTGAPRVPP
+259 LTGAPGVPP

-293 MREERVPCDVIH
+293 MREEKVPCDVIH

-332 GMIAELKALGFRLS
+332 GMIAELKALGFKLS
-346 LWASPYV
+346 LWESPYV
-353 PLDSEMCAEGER
+353 PLDSEMRAEGER
-365 RGFLLRS
+365 KGFLLRA
-372 KSVSPSRS
+372 KD
-380 AGEQPTS
+380 G
-387 PSPSGGGQGRGL
+387 SGP

-409 AAVDFTNPDA
+409 AAVDFTNPEA
-419 VEWFKAKNRRL
+419 VEWFKAKNRKL

-444 DMPDDAAPHDGT
+444 DMPDDAVPHDGT

-470 RAVFEATRD
+470 QAVFETTQE

-494 SQRYPMHWGGDP
+494 SQRYPVHWGGDP
-506 GCTFEDMA
+506 GCTFDDMA

-533 DMGGFFGIPTLTDP
+533 DMGGFFGIPVGTDP

-570 HTAPREPWAYG
+570 NVAPREPWAYG

-609 PQGLPLVRP
+609 PQGVPLARP
-618 LVFDHPSDR
+618 LVYDHPSDL
-627 TTWHIDDEYLLG
+627 TTWHIDDEYFLG

-706 NERAWAPLSFE
+706 NERPWDPLSFE
-717 VYPGGEGVTQMELTD
+717 VYPGGEGVTEIELTD
-732 DERALHFTQTVDQGQ
+732 AQRQ
-747 LRLEGG
+747 LRMQLTVEGRSVLLEGG
-753 PLDYAAEVHVHRPDG
+753 PLDYEADVYVHRPDG
-768 SPIVGRLGQSIRLG
+768 PRVAGLLGRPVVPR